1 MIGIVL
7 VNYKTID
14 KSVTYVRNELTK
26 IKTNYRLVIVNN
38 SCTDESNK
46 ALTEGCGG
54 YLVTDPDNID
64 PKAKVYV
71 LGAKDNLG
79 YAKGNNL
86 GADFLNAHFDI
97 NYFLFTNNDLKLV
110 DKDIVERLIEK
121 AEQHDDI
128 GAIGPKVVGLDGK
141 DQSPFIKRNI
151 WLHVIL
157 GLFFPFLCH
166 LSFFRKKILK
176 RGITHSSGFCHSII
190 GAFFLCRVQA
200 FKEINGFDN
209 ETFLFAEEDI
219 IASRLQYAGYR
230 VYYFD
235 EVKVI
240 HEHHVTVNSHL
251 EFSEVLNISLK
262 SQIIYFRK
270 YRNSNILT
278 ITLMRLSFMYYL
290 YVWRKVVIL
299 PLKKLFS
306 LNS

>member
-1 MIGIVL
+1 MLGIVL
-7 VNYKTID
+7 VNYKTED
-14 KSVTYVRNELTK
+14 KTVEYVRTELSK
-26 IKTNYRLVIVNN
+26 IQSDYKLVIVNN
-38 SCTDESNK
+38 SCTEESNIK
-46 ALTEGCGG
+46 LAEGC
-54 YLVTDPDNID
+54 
-64 PKAKVYV
+64 KAEIVRDADKINEASDTFV
-71 LGAKDNLG
+71 LGVKDNLG

-110 DKDIVERLIEK
+110 DEDIVERLIEK
-121 AEQHDDI
+121 AKQHDDI

-141 DQSPFIKRNI
+141 DQSPLIKRNI

-157 GLFFPFLCH
+157 ALFFPFLCH
-166 LSFFRKKILK
+166 LSFYRKKILK
-176 RGITHSSGFCHSII
+176 RDIKHSTGFCHSVI
-190 GAFFLCRVQA
+190 GAFFLCRVRA
-200 FKEINGFDN
+200 FKEIKGFDN

-219 IASRLQYAGYR
+219 IASRLQNAGYK

-251 EFSEVLNISLK
+251 ELLEISNISLK
-262 SQIIYFRK
+262 SNMLYFRK